1 MPENIGICKSVSG
14 HRDYMW
20 VIVPNR
26 HKAIFAHVT
35 QFQPALHQFDLATVG
50 RQIAYSHIARDP
62 AGRESL
68 SACRLVEE
76 VAHDGE
82 VNP

>member
-14 HRDYMW
+14 NRDYMW
-20 VIVPNR
+20 VMVPNR
-26 HKAIFAHVT
+26 NKAIFAHVT
-35 QFQPALHQFDLATVG
+35 QFQPAMRQLDLATAG

-76 VAHDGE
+76 ANDAQKQ
-82 VNP
+82 